1 MNFFYYNYV
10 PSNIWDILILK
21 KKKKSLTLKC
31 HCILYF
37 TEEREVGT
45 TDFLPSSLILFV
57 RLGMVH
63 AAVTF

>member
-1 MNFFYYNYV
+1 MQYLGHTYT
-10 PSNIWDILILK
+10 
-21 KKKKSLTLKC
+21 KKKKSLTLKF

-37 TEEREVGT
+37 IEEREVGT
-45 TDFLPSSLILFV
+45 MDFLPSSLTLSV